1 MGVSEK
7 VVARLMREL
16 DLVAKR
22 GKKRRHGSY
31 KGEIS
36 DVPENL
42 VKRNFHADAPNK
54 LWLTDITEFRIPA
67 ARSISAPLWTAS
79 TGWPSAGPCR
89 PHRTRSSR
97 TPCSTPPPRRCRRT
111 STRSG
116 TPTVRMLPA
125 GFAATGTEPY
135 PAVGTASQHP
145 DPHSD

>member
-36 DVPENL
+36 DAPENL

-67 ARSISAPLWTAS
+67 GKVYLSPVVDCFDGMAVSWAMS
-79 TGWPSAGPCR
+79 TSPNAELANA
-89 PHRTRSSR
+89 
-97 TPCSTPPPRRCRRT
+97 
-111 STRSG
+111 
-116 TPTVRMLPA
+116 MLDA
-125 GFAATGTEPY
+125 AAATLSEDEHPVGHTDSKNVASRFCGNRNG
-135 PAVGTASQHP
+135 AVSCSRDRIAAS
-145 DPHSD
+145 